1 MERSK
6 AKKMAKN
13 GMPEVLE
20 IEIAVLTELERKK

>member
-6 AKKMAKN
+6 AKKMEKN
-13 GMPEVLE
+13 RMPEVLE